1 MSTTID
7 QAFVRQYESEVH
19 HLFQRQGGYLR
30 PAVRIKDNIVGTSTT
45 FQKIGTGVATT
56 KARHGVI
63 TPMNQDH
70 SAVTCTLADFYAGD
84 WVDKLD
90 EAKINHDERMA
101 IAMGG
106 AWALGRKVDDQI
118 ITVLDTTTTTAIT
131 WLYGTVMAVE
141 NSLLATVRSLD
152 TANVPND
159 GQRFCALTPHAYS
172 AAMKVESFAS
182 SDYVNLQ
189 PMEQGLPAMTWRRWM
204 NVLWT
209 VHTGLPGIGT
219 TAGKG
224 FIWHKF
230 AAGYATGNHSG
241 NAAQGQAVSAD
252 ITWHGD
258 RAAHFINHSMSGGA
272 VLVEAAGVYEL
283 TLNDLATLPTSVFGT
298 ATGS

>member
-1 MSTTID
+1 MATTITE
-7 QAFVRQYESEVH
+7 AFVRQYESEVH

-30 PAVRIKDNIVGTSTT
+30 PAVRVKDNIVGTSTT

-70 SAVTCTLADFYAGD
+70 TAVTCTLADFYAGD

-131 WLYGTVMAVE
+131 WLYGTVATIE
-141 NSLLATVRSLD
+141 NSLLASVRSLD
-152 TANVPND
+152 SANVPND
-159 GQRFCALTPHAYS
+159 GQRYCALSPHAYS

-182 SDYVNLQ
+182 ADYVAPGNM
-189 PMEQGLPAMTWRRWM
+189 PMEQGQPVFTWRRWM

-209 VHTGLPGIGT
+209 VHTGLPSN
-219 TAGKG
+219 KG

-230 AAGYATGNHSG
+230 AVGYATGNHAS

-272 VLVEAAGVYEL
+272 CLIEAAGVTEL
-283 TLNDLATLPTSVFGT
+283 TLNDSATLPVVVSGT
-298 ATGS
+298 NTGT

>member
-1 MSTTID
+1 MATTITE
-7 QAFVRQYESEVH
+7 AFVRQYESEVH

-30 PAVRIKDNIVGTSTT
+30 PSVRVKDNVVGSSTT
-45 FQKIGTGVATT
+45 FQKIGSGTATT

-70 SAVTCTLADFYAGD
+70 TAVQCSLSDFYAGD

-118 ITVLDTTTTTAIT
+118 ITALDTTTTTAVT
-131 WLYGTVMAVE
+131 WTYTNVMSIE
-141 NSLLATVRSLD
+141 NSLLQTVRSLD
-152 TANVPND
+152 AANVPND

-182 SDYVNLQ
+182 ADYVAPGNQ
-189 PMEQGLPAMTWRRWM
+189 VMEQGQPVFTWRRWM

-209 VHTGLPGIGT
+209 VHTGLPNVGAS
-219 TAGKG
+219 TAKG

-230 AAGYATGNHSG
+230 AVGYATGNHAG
-241 NAAQGQAVSAD
+241 NAAQNQAVSAD

-258 RAAHFINHSMSGGA
+258 RAAHFINHMMSGGA
-272 VLVEAAGVYEL
+272 CLIEAAGVFEL
-283 TLNDLATLPTSVFGT
+283 DLDDSASLPTAIV
-298 ATGS
+298 A

>member
-30 PAVRIKDNIVGTSTT
+30 PAVRVKDNIVGSSTT
-45 FQKIGTGVATT
+45 FQKIGQGIATT

-70 SAVTCTLADFYAGD
+70 TAVTCTLADFYAGD

-118 ITVLDTTTTTAIT
+118 ITALDTTTTTGAT
-131 WLYGTVMAVE
+131 WVYTSVQSVE
-141 NSLLATVRSLD
+141 NSLLASVRLLD
-152 TANVPND
+152 SANVPND

-182 SDYVNLQ
+182 ADYVAVGNQ
-189 PMEQGLPAMTWRRWM
+189 PFEQGAPAMTWRRWM

-209 VHTGLPGIGT
+209 VHTGLGGIGT
-219 TAGKG
+219 SSALG
-224 FIWHKF
+224 FIWHKY
-230 AAGYATGNHSG
+230 AAGYATGNHAG
-241 NAAQGQAVSAD
+241 NAAQNQAVSAD

-258 RAAHFINHSMSGGA
+258 RAAHFVNHMMSGGA
-272 VLVEAAGVYEL
+272 CLIEAAGVYEL
-283 TLNDLATLPTSVFGT
+283 DLDDSAALPLILAT
-298 ATGS
+298 

>member
-1 MSTTID
+1 MATTITE
-7 QAFVRQYESEVH
+7 AFVRQYESEVH

-30 PAVRIKDNIVGTSTT
+30 STVRTKDGVVGSSTT
-45 FQKIGTGVATT
+45 FQKIGTGIATT

-70 SAVTCTLADFYAGD
+70 TSVQCTLSDFYAGD

-90 EAKINHDERMA
+90 EAKVNHDERMA

-118 ITVLDTTTTTAIT
+118 ITALDTTTTTAVT
-131 WLYGTVMAVE
+131 WVYTSVMGIE

-152 TANVPND
+152 NANVPND
-159 GQRFCALTPHAYS
+159 GQRYCALTPHAYS

-182 SDYVNLQ
+182 ADYVSPNNQ
-189 PMEQGLPAMTWRRWM
+189 PMEQGMPSFNWRRWM
-204 NVLWT
+204 GVNWT
-209 VHTGLPGIGT
+209 VHTGLPN
-219 TAGKG
+219 AGSSSSAKG

-230 AAGYATGNHSG
+230 SVGYATGAFAG
-241 NAAQGQAVSAD
+241 NAAQNQAVSAD

-258 RAAHFINHSMSGGA
+258 RAAHFINHMMSGGA
-272 VLVEAAGVYEL
+272 CLIEAAGVFEL
-283 TLNDLATLPTSVFGT
+283 DLDDSATLPTVLVV
-298 ATGS
+298 

>member
-1 MSTTID
+1 MATTITE
-7 QAFVRQYESEVH
+7 AFVRQYESEVH

-30 PAVRIKDNIVGTSTT
+30 PAVRVKDNIVGTSTT
-45 FQKIGTGVATT
+45 FQKIGTGIATT

-70 SAVTCTLADFYAGD
+70 TAVTCTLADFYAGD

-118 ITVLDTTTTTAIT
+118 ITILDTTTTSAVT
-131 WLYGTVMAVE
+131 WLYGTVAAIE
-141 NSLLATVRSLD
+141 NSLLASVRSLD
-152 TANVPND
+152 SANVPND
-159 GQRFCALTPHAYS
+159 GQRFCALSPHAYS

-182 SDYVNLQ
+182 ADYVAPGNM
-189 PMEQGLPAMTWRRWM
+189 PMEQGMPVFTWRRWM

-209 VHTGLPGIGT
+209 VHTGLST
-219 TAGKG
+219 NKG

-230 AAGYATGNHSG
+230 AVGYATGNHPG

-272 VLVEAAGVYEL
+272 VLIEAAGVTEL
-283 TLNDLATLPTSVFGT
+283 TLNDSATLPVVVSGT
-298 ATGS
+298 NTGT